1 MPGSPQGASPV
12 GTLAGDAAVVDGGR
26 YGKGVR
32 FDGDGP
38 ACSPRRLRLMEQG
51 AT

>member
-1 MPGSPQGASPV
+1 MPGSPQGGSPL

-32 FDGDGP
+32 FDGDGDAVVIFVHP
-38 ACSPRRLRLMEQG
+38 SSIG
-51 AT
+51 